1 MKRVQEQELLDM
13 DDGSPEDVASSLRSL
28 RWINYFFGGNRMH
41 QRMLRNVQ
49 RKLCLRKLD
58 ILEVASGHA
67 TVLQSAA
74 RKLIQQDVAL
84 HILLLDR
91 SAQHLPKLS
100 QWDAALPTPTLI
112 HGNALQI
119 PLPDQSVD
127 IVSCCLF
134 LHHLDETEAQAFLK
148 EALRVSRVAVL
159 INDLERGRVHYLLSR
174 LAALVDPSRFNKHD
188 GPVSVCRAYTRAE
201 LRALLQATR
210 CEYTVERGFLCRLGG
225 IAWQPARKLP
235 ATS

>member
-1 MKRVQEQELLDM
+1 MERIHQQELLDM
-13 DDGSPEDVASSLRSL
+13 EDGSPEDVACSLRSL
-28 RWINYFFGGNRMH
+28 RWINCFFGGNRMH
-41 QRMLRNVQ
+41 QRMLQQVRYSVPLP
-49 RKLCLRKLD
+49 RLE

-74 RKLIQQDVAL
+74 KKMLRQNMELR
-84 HILLLDR
+84 ILLLDR
-91 SAQHLPKLS
+91 NHQHLPQPS
-100 QWDAALPTPTLI
+100 DWDVSLPAPTLI

-134 LHHLDETEAQAFLK
+134 LHHLDENEAQTFLQ

-159 INDLERGRVHYLLSR
+159 INDLERGRIHYLLSR

-188 GPVSVCRAYTRAE
+188 GPASVRKSYTLAE
-201 LRALLQATR
+201 LRHLLQATG
-210 CEYTVERGFLCRLGG
+210 CEYTLQRGFLYRMGG
-225 IAWQPARKLP
+225 IAWRSRAN
-235 ATS
+235 AAASA